1 MKKLSFIIIL
11 ALFAQS
17 TVIAQPCLPDGI
29 VFSSQAEIDNFP
41 TNYPNCIE
49 LEGDVTI
56 SGTDI
61 TNLNGLSVLN
71 SIGGDLRIN
80 DNDALPNLTGLDNL
94 SLIGGELK
102 IQANDAMTSLT
113 GLDNLTSIGGVLAI
127 LWNNTLTTLTA
138 LENLTSIGG
147 LAIWN
152 SNALTSLTGLE
163 GLTSIGGRFY
173 FVGNNAITNLV
184 GLDNVTSIGGKLFI
198 HSNDTLTNLTGLD
211 NLSFINGNL
220 ELGDYNAPAGWI
232 FGNPSLTSLAALSN
246 LDSIAG
252 GLAIYADT
260 SLLDLT
266 GLDGLTSL
274 VFLTVHGNNA
284 LTSLTGLDNLTTIGG
299 GGLSFDNNDALTN
312 LTGLDNVT
320 SIEGSL
326 KIGATYH
333 SYVGNPALTSLTGL
347 DNLTFIGG
355 SLFIYGNNALTSLTG
370 LDSIGANSVTDLTII
385 NNDSLSTCEVQSIC
399 DYLASPSSDIEIHD
413 NATGCNDQQE
423 VEAACAVSVDEVH
436 RSEKLLIYP
445 NPSTTQIT
453 IELPNAPQKNSKL
466 AMYNINS
473 QQILT
478 SKITEQKTVVDISG
492 LPSGFYFVQMMEGKE
507 MTLLKIIKMR

>member
-1 MKKLSFIIIL
+1 MKKLSLLIIL

-29 VFSSQAEIDNFP
+29 VFSSQAEIDNFQ
-41 TNYPNCIE
+41 TNHPDCTEI
-49 LEGDVTI
+49 EGDVEI
-56 SGTDI
+56 NGDNI
-61 TNLNGLSVLN
+61 TNLTGLSMVT

-80 DNDALPNLTGLDNL
+80 DNDALTNLTGLDNL
-94 SLIGGELK
+94 TSIGGELK
-102 IQANDAMTSLT
+102 IQANDTLTSLT

-127 LWNNTLTTLTA
+127 LWNDTLTTLTA

-152 SNALTSLTGLE
+152 SNALTSLAGLE

-173 FVGNNAITNLV
+173 FVGNDAITNLV
-184 GLDNVTSIGGKLFI
+184 GLDNVTSIGGELFI

-220 ELGDYNAPAGWI
+220 ELGVYNASAGGI

-284 LTSLTGLDNLTTIGG
+284 LTSLTGLEGLTSIGG
-299 GGLSFDNNDALTN
+299 RLSFDNNDALTN
-312 LTGLDNVT
+312 LTGLDNLT
-320 SIEGSL
+320 SIGGGLIIGS
-326 KIGATYH
+326 TFH

-347 DNLTFIGG
+347 DNVSSIGG

-370 LDSIGANSVTDLTII
+370 LNSIAANSITDLTII

-399 DYLASPSSDIEIHD
+399 DYLESPSGDIEIHD

-423 VEAACAVSVDEVH
+423 VEAACETVSVEEV
-436 RSEKLLIYP
+436 RNSDKFLIYP

-453 IELPNAPQKNSKL
+453 IELPSTPQKNAIL
-466 AMYNINS
+466 TIYNTNS
-473 QQILT
+473 QQLL
-478 SKITEQKTVVDISG
+478 SQRITDQTTVVDVSG
-492 LPSGFYFVQMMEGKE
+492 LLSGFYYVKVFDNRTMMVGK
-507 MTLLKIIKMR
+507 MIKN